1 MLQTYSNQRNENCTW
16 KFSVNYTS
24 TKCFDSETMVQHEIR
39 RCSKFIWYSD
49 STIDTQWIS
58 VPLKFINKT
67 VWCCAQ
73 SNCDLGRTSSLHLP
87 SLMMHKHTNTEHEL
101 NIFHEICA
109 SHYKHFKWVSQ
120 RRWLTE
126 KVPELKYFIKIL
138 SPFLLIIQTEP
149 ISIGLDVM
157 QVNLFAYEI
166 MQEKNNNNN

>member
-1 MLQTYSNQRNENCTW
+1 
-16 KFSVNYTS
+16 
-24 TKCFDSETMVQHEIR
+24 
-39 RCSKFIWYSD
+39 
-49 STIDTQWIS
+49 
-58 VPLKFINKT
+58 
-67 VWCCAQ
+67 
-73 SNCDLGRTSSLHLP
+73 
-87 SLMMHKHTNTEHEL
+87 MMHKHTNTEHEL

-109 SHYKHFKWVSQ
+109 SHYEHFKWVSQ

-138 SPFLLIIQTEP
+138 SPFFLIIQTEP